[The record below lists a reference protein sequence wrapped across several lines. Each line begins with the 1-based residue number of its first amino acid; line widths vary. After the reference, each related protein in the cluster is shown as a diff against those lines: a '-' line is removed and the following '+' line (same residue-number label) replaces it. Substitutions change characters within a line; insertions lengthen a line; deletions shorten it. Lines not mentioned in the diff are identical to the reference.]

1 MLWVC
6 FTLLGIFYSPLH
18 TFSYTLIRYNVE
30 FFSPEEEALYG
41 LHGIKLKPVDEAKR
55 TWLFRADNED
65 EQNQWAE
72 VVFSSILCNRKK
84 LTEMCIGDIAVGVHE
99 CL

>member
-1 MLWVC
+1 M
-6 FTLLGIFYSPLH
+6 
-18 TFSYTLIRYNVE
+18 E
-30 FFSPEEEALYG
+30 FFTAEEETSYG

-65 EQNQWAE
+65 EQNQWTE
-72 VVFSSILCNRKK
+72 VCMFDLANIFDFLLLFLLLLVPLLWYVCR
-84 LTEMCIGDIAVGVHE
+84 

>member
-1 MLWVC
+1 
-6 FTLLGIFYSPLH
+6 
-18 TFSYTLIRYNVE
+18 VE
-30 FFSPEEEALYG
+30 FFSPEEEAMYG

-72 VVFSSILCNRKK
+72 VVFSSILCNKKK
-84 LTEMCIGDIAVGVHE
+84 LTEMFIGYIAVGVHE